1 MYIRRNLFEAYTM
14 TNSNLAWWQTG
25 IVYQIY
31 PRSYQDSNGDGI
43 GDLPGI
49 TQRLDHIA
57 QLGVNAIW
65 ISPLYPSPMA
75 DFGYDVS
82 DYCDINPMFGTM
94 ADFDKLMIQAHAR
107 NLKVILDLV
116 PSHTSHLHPWFLESQ
131 SSRDNSKRGW
141 YIWRDPKPDGSPPNN
156 WLSVFGG
163 PAWTFDEKTGQ
174 YYMHSFLREQPELN
188 WRNPQVRIAIYDAM
202 RFWLN
207 KGVDGFRV
215 DVITR
220 MIKDD
225 QFRDEPRN
233 PNWNDVNPY
242 DSLLHI
248 YTKNMPEVHT
258 IAREMRALLDQY
270 SERVLIGE
278 TYLSNE
284 ELVKYYGTS
293 NDECHLP
300 FNFQCILLPW
310 DAPTMRRAVDAYDA
324 SLPKDAW
331 GNWVLGNHDQHRVAT
346 RAGIAQAR
354 VANMFLLTL
363 RGTPTTYYGEEI
375 GMEDGMIPPEFIQ
388 DPPALKQ
395 PHIAHLIGRDPE
407 RAPMQWDDSPNAGF
421 TRAGVRTWLPVADNY
436 TIRNVA
442 AQARDPG
449 SILNLY
455 RTLVQ
460 LRKDEPALIA
470 GAYASLDAGADQVF
484 AYTRTLPGAN
494 RLLVVLNFGAH
505 AHTLDLSRV
514 ATRANIALATGM
526 NRAGEVNLAQF
537 HLAPNEGIV
546 LRIV

>member
-1 MYIRRNLFEAYTM
+1 M

-49 TQRLDHIA
+49 TRRLDHIA
-57 QLGVNAIW
+57 RLGVNTVW
-65 ISPLYPSPMA
+65 ISPMYPSPMA

-82 DYCDINPMFGTM
+82 DYCGINQMFGTM
-94 ADFDKLMIQAHAR
+94 ADFDHLLSEAHVR
-107 NLKVILDLV
+107 GLKVILDLV

-131 SSRDNSKRGW
+131 SNRDNPKRDW

-156 WLSVFGG
+156 WLSVLGG

-188 WRNPQVRIAIYDAM
+188 WRNPQVRSTIYNAM
-202 RFWLN
+202 RFWLD
-207 KGVDGFRV
+207 KGIDGFRV

-225 QFRDEPRN
+225 QFRDEPPN
-233 PNWNDVNPY
+233 PDWNGVNPY

-248 YTKNMPEVHT
+248 YTKNIPEVHT
-258 IAREMRALLDQY
+258 IAREMRALLEQY
-270 SERVLIGE
+270 PDRVLIGE
-278 TYLSNE
+278 TYLPNH
-284 ELVKYYGTS
+284 ELVNYYGAQ

-310 DAPTMRRAVDAYDA
+310 NAQTMRRAVDAYDA
-324 SLPKDAW
+324 SLPPGAW

-346 RAGIAQAR
+346 RAGVAQAR

-375 GMEDGMIPPEFIQ
+375 GMQDGAIPPEFVQ

-395 PHIAHLIGRDPE
+395 PSIAHIIGRDPE
-407 RAPMQWDDSPNAGF
+407 RTPMQWDDSPNAGF
-421 TRAGVRTWLPVADNY
+421 ARAGVRTWLPVADNY
-436 TIRNVA
+436 TTCNVA
-442 AQARDPG
+442 AQERDPG
-449 SILNLY
+449 SMLNFY
-455 RTLVQ
+455 RALVQ

-470 GAYASLDAGADQVF
+470 GAYASPDAGAEDVF

-494 RLLVVLNFGAH
+494 RLLIVLNFGAH
-505 AHTLDLSRV
+505 AHTLNLSRV
-514 ATRANIALATGM
+514 ASRATIAIATGM
-526 NRAGEVNLAQF
+526 NRTGEVNLAQLD
-537 HLAPNEGIV
+537 LAPNQGLV